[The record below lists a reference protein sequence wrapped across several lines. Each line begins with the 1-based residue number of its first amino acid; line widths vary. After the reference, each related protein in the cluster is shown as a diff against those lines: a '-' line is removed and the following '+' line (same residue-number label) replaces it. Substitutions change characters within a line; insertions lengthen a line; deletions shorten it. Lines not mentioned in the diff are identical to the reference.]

1 MNKIIFEPMYP
12 AELYTSRPN
21 DTAIL
26 SPIYDYTFKGIFT
39 QATDESELALKSF
52 LSAVLNRQIT
62 TVTVKSNEP
71 AKETKKQRNMTF
83 DVCVQFDNGEISD
96 IEMQAWK
103 QSYNY
108 SMRAEIMISRL
119 LTNNA
124 KRGKKWTAPQVYQI
138 SILNFH
144 YTESDNEAMTWYTL
158 QSDSGKKLTSR
169 QNVIFIDLA
178 TIREKLGT
186 PVEKLSPVERWGLF
200 FSYVDDDR
208 QKEYIGEILKLEEGI
223 MAAEKIVKTM
233 SKANS
238 NWYAQN
244 SRYIAECDANTNR
257 YVAHQ
262 QGLEEGKAIGLLEGA
277 QQKAVEDA
285 IMLINDYKETPEVA
299 ARKMN
304 APLNLVLRELEKRS
318 KAKNEK

>member
-62 TVTVKSNEP
+62 TVIVKSNEP
-71 AKETKKQRNMTF
+71 AKDTKKQKNMTF

-208 QKEYIGEILKLEEGI
+208 QKEYIGEILKQEEGI

-244 SRYIAECDANTNR
+244 SRYIAECDANTNI
-257 YVAHQ
+257 YTAHQ
-262 QGLEEGKAIGLLEGA
+262 EGLAEGKAIGLLEGA
-277 QQKAVEDA
+277 QQKAIENA
-285 IMLINDYKETPEVA
+285 INCLKEGDTPEKVS
-299 ARKMN
+299 RCIGL
-304 APLNLVLRELEKRS
+304 PLEKVLELQKGI
-318 KAKNEK
+318 KAK